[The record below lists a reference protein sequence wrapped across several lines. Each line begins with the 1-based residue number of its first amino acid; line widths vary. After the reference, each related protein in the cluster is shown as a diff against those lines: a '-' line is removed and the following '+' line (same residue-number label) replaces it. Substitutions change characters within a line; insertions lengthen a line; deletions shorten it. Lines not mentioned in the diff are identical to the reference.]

1 MFTLKDTSE
10 VTLLGEATLNEH
22 DGRIAVTGLTK
33 AFGAVTAVDGL
44 TFTVEPG
51 SITGFLGP
59 NGAGKSTTLRMLLGL
74 VRPDGGTATIGGR
87 AYTGLPAPSDA
98 VGAVLEATAFHPA
111 RTGRAHLRIY
121 CTINGY
127 PHSRADD
134 VLDQVGLASA
144 ARRPV
149 RGYSLGMRQ
158 RLALATALLGDPT
171 VLVLDEPANGLDP
184 EGIAWMRRLL
194 RDLAAQGRTVLVSSH
209 VLSEVQ
215 QLVDHVV
222 IINRGRCVRQ
232 GPLTALADLHG
243 PVVSVRT
250 PNPDRLHAALTRTGI
265 DEGRISHAGPDRLR
279 VTGIQT
285 DDVGRLAFAEQVP
298 VLWLAAEQSDLEQA
312 FFALT
317 ADTARQPVPTAP
329 TGV

>member
-1 MFTLKDTSE
+1 
-10 VTLLGEATLNEH
+10 VTGD
-22 DGRIAVTGLTK
+22 DGRIVVSGLTK
-33 AFGAVTAVDGL
+33 TFGPVAAVDDL

-59 NGAGKSTTLRMLLGL
+59 NGAGKTTTLRMLLGL
-74 VRPDGGTATIGGR
+74 IHPDAGSATIAGHR
-87 AYTGLPAPSDA
+87 YLDLPAPNST
-98 VGAVLEATAFHPA
+98 VGAVLEASAFHPA
-111 RTGRAHLRIY
+111 RTGRSHLRVY

-127 PHSRADD
+127 PRSRAEQ
-134 VLDQVGLASA
+134 VLDLVGLTDA

-158 RLALATALLGDPT
+158 RLALATALLGDPQ

-194 RDLAAQGRTVLVSSH
+194 RDLAAEGRTVLVSSH

-222 IINRGRCVRQ
+222 IINRGRCVWQ
-232 GPLTALADLHG
+232 GPLATLADPHG
-243 PVVSVRT
+243 RVVSVRT
-250 PNPDRLHAALTRTGI
+250 PQPDRLHAALRRSGI
-265 DEGRISHAGPDRLR
+265 DEGRITRGGRDRLR
-279 VTGIQT
+279 ITGVRT
-285 DDVGRLAFAEQVP
+285 DDVGQLAFAEQIP
-298 VLWLAAEQSDLEQA
+298 VLGLAAEQPDLERV

-317 ADTARQPVPTAP
+317 TDDDHEATRAAL
-329 TGV
+329 TGA

>member
-1 MFTLKDTSE
+1 MTDQ
-10 VTLLGEATLNEH
+10 
-22 DGRIAVTGLTK
+22 DGRIVVSGLTK
-33 AFGAVTAVDGL
+33 TFGTVKAVDGL
-44 TFTVEPG
+44 TFTVQPG

-59 NGAGKSTTLRMLLGL
+59 NGAGKTTTLRMLLGL
-74 VRPDGGTATIGGR
+74 VRPDAGTATIGGR
-87 AYTGLPAPSDA
+87 AYTDLPAPGDR

-127 PHSRADD
+127 PRTRADE
-134 VLDQVGLASA
+134 VLELVGLAGA
-144 ARRPV
+144 GRRAV

-158 RLALATALLGDPT
+158 RLALATALLGDPK

-232 GPLTALADLHG
+232 GPLTALSDLHG
-243 PVVSVRT
+243 PIVSVRT
-250 PNPDRLHAALTRTGI
+250 PDPGRLHAALIRTGI
-265 DEGRISHAGPDRLR
+265 DEGRITRTGDQLR
-279 VTGIQT
+279 VTGIQA
-285 DDVGRLAFAEQVP
+285 DDVGQLAFIEQVP
-298 VLWLAAEQSDLEQA
+298 VLWLAAEQSDLEQV

-317 ADTARQPVPTAP
+317 TDNSRQPALTA
-329 TGV
+329 TAGA